1 MPMRQIII
9 ILLSI
14 NFSLE
19 LSSLEFLE
27 NKNTIPEANEVFI
40 LESIP
45 ENNSITVSWDIKDG
59 YYLYLNSIQ
68 INKNKITIPYEVV
81 YSNQSTYSDEFFG
94 TTEILRDKFKIKIK
108 NLDKLDLSKI
118 LINYQGCS
126 DAGFCYPIQIGK
138 LL

>member
-1 MPMRQIII
+1 MLMRQIII

-27 NKNTIPEANEVFI
+27 NKNIIPEANKVFI
-40 LESIP
+40 LKSIP
-45 ENNSITVSWDIKDG
+45 KNNSITVSWDIKDG

-68 INKNKITIPYEVV
+68 INKNKVIIPYEVV

-94 TTEILRDKFKIKIK
+94 TTEILRDEFKIKIK
-108 NLDKLDLSKI
+108 NLDKLDLSEI

>member
-27 NKNTIPEANEVFI
+27 NKNIIPEANKVFI
-40 LESIP
+40 LKSIP

-59 YYLYLNSIQ
+59 YYLYLSSIQ
-68 INKNKITIPYEVV
+68 INKNKVIIPYEVV

-94 TTEILRDKFKIKIK
+94 TTEILRDEFKIKIK
-108 NLDKLDLSKI
+108 NLDKLDLSEI

>member
-40 LESIP
+40 LKAS
-45 ENNSITVSWDIKDG
+45 
-59 YYLYLNSIQ
+59 
-68 INKNKITIPYEVV
+68 
-81 YSNQSTYSDEFFG
+81 
-94 TTEILRDKFKIKIK
+94 
-108 NLDKLDLSKI
+108 
-118 LINYQGCS
+118 
-126 DAGFCYPIQIGK
+126 
-138 LL
+138 

>member
-1 MPMRQIII
+1 MRQIII

-27 NKNTIPEANEVFI
+27 NKNTIQEANEVFI
-40 LESIP
+40 LKSIP

-68 INKNKITIPYEVV
+68 INKNKVIIPYEVV

-94 TTEILRDKFKIKIK
+94 TTEILRDGFKIKIK
-108 NLDKLDLSKI
+108 NLDKLDLSEI

-126 DAGFCYPIQIGK
+126 DAGFCYPIQISK

>member
-1 MPMRQIII
+1 MRQIII

-40 LESIP
+40 FKNVP
-45 ENNSITVSWDIKDG
+45 ENNSIIVSWDIKDG

-68 INKNKITIPYEVV
+68 INKNKILIPYEVV

-94 TTEILRDKFKIKIK
+94 TTEILRDEFKIKIK
-108 NLDKLDLSKI
+108 NLDKLDLSEI

-126 DAGFCYPIQIGK
+126 DAGFCYPIQKSK

>member
-14 NFSLE
+14 NLSVE
-19 LSSLEFLE
+19 LSSFEFLE

-40 LESIP
+40 LKSSLENDSI
-45 ENNSITVSWDIKDG
+45 ILSWDIKNG

-68 INKNKITIPYEVV
+68 INTSNDVIPYKVI

-94 TTEILRDKFKIKIK
+94 TMEILRHEFKIKIK
-108 NLDKLDLSKI
+108 NLDMLDLSEI

-126 DAGFCYPIQIGK
+126 DAGFCYPIQTSK

>member
-14 NFSLE
+14 NFSLK

-40 LESIP
+40 LKSIP

-94 TTEILRDKFKIKIK
+94 TTEILRDEFKIKIK
-108 NLDKLDLSKI
+108 NLDKLDLSEI

-126 DAGFCYPIQIGK
+126 DAGFCYPIQIRK